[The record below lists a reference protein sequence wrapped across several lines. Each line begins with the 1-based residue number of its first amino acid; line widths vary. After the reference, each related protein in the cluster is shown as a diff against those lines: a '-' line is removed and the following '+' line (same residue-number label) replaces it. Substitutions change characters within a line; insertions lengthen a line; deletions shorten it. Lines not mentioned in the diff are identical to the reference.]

1 MSLHH
6 KLRSRNVEMEII
18 CQYIIYLIKKA
29 VNIFHTFKMKNNVF
43 KSKYLFFYVY
53 LKSCLILY

>member
-53 LKSCLILY
+53 L